1 LKMNIKISPS
11 YYLIQGLKYFLIT
24 FFAIVILQGI
34 LFAVLFL
41 SSSALF
47 SGINV
52 DNVLAAVL
60 MPVIIILAFS
70 LLAACL
76 LTVLSVKRKQ
86 QQDVLLIYSRAVNS
100 SSDTIMMHDCN
111 GKTFYSNERTVT
123 SLGLEERQLLNTK
136 FEALLQPECLAVVR
150 EQLEK
155 LDNCDIVQYEAVLVR
170 KDKSSLPVDISSHAV
185 KLNGKKYILS
195 VIKDITEQKQKAEE
209 LKLSSEKL
217 KNAMEGT
224 INTLALAAEVRDP
237 YTAGHQQRVSI
248 LSVAIANELGLS
260 ENQKE
265 GIRVASSL
273 HDIGKIYVPAEILSK
288 PGKLKVNEFNL
299 VRDHSEVGYELLKS
313 IEFPWPVADIV
324 LQHHERINGSG
335 YPRGLSGDD
344 IMLESSIIA
353 VSDVVE
359 SMASHRPYRPAF
371 HIEKALLEILQNKGT
386 LYHPDVVDTCLKL
399 FNEKGFKF

>member
-1 LKMNIKISPS
+1 MNLKINPS
-11 YYLIQGLKYFLIT
+11 YYLVQGIKYFFIT
-24 FFAIVILQGI
+24 FLAIIILQ
-34 LFAVLFL
+34 VLIFSIVYIFIPVTL
-41 SSSALF
+41 
-47 SGINV
+47 SGINANNLLV
-52 DNVLAAVL
+52 VTVIPL
-60 MPVIIILAFS
+60 VIILVVSISVAWYF
-70 LLAACL
+70 
-76 LTVLSVKRKQ
+76 TVISARRKQ
-86 QQDVLLIYSRAVNS
+86 QKDALVIYSMAVNS
-100 SSDTIMMHDCN
+100 SSDTIMVHSYD
-111 GKTFYSNERTVT
+111 GKALYFNERAIL
-123 SLGLEERQLLNTK
+123 SLGLDKWQLSDTG
-136 FEALLQPECLAVVR
+136 FEALIQPEYQAVVK
-150 EQLEK
+150 EQIGK
-155 LDNCDIVQYEAVLVR
+155 LDKCDEVKYETVLVR
-170 KDKSSLPVDISSHAV
+170 KDNSALPVEISSNAV

-195 VIKDITEQKQKAEE
+195 IMKDITEQKQKAEE
-209 LKLSSEKL
+209 LKISSDKL

-224 INTLALAAEVRDP
+224 ISTLALAAEVRDP
-237 YTAGHQQRVSI
+237 YTAGHQLRVSV

-299 VRDHSEVGYELLKS
+299 VRDHVEVGYELLKS
-313 IEFPWPVADIV
+313 IEFPWPVADII
-324 LQHHERINGSG
+324 LQHHERFNGSG

-371 HIEKALLEILQNKGT
+371 NIEKALLEILQNKGT
-386 LYHPDVVDTCLKL
+386 LYHPDVVDSCLKL